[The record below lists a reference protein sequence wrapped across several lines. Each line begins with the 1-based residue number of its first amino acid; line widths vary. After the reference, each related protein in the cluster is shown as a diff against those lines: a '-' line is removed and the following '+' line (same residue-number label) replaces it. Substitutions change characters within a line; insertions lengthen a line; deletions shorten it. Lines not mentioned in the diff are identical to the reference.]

1 MIVQTVFTPQDGG
14 TILRG
19 SSGQTWAVSSFG
31 IDGTTFGPDFDPSTI
46 TDSDRYRALDFTHS
60 FALSTQH
67 DWKTH
72 NFYGGVIQSGEAWRQ
87 RGQLSVAM
95 PSVYI
100 PIDMRRPNAP
110 HRLAPLIVE
119 SFTGLVFG
127 HGHFPTVDAE
137 GDADTEDFVQALIEA
152 GDLPTVMMRARDCGG
167 GVGTVGL
174 SWRFAD
180 GAPRVKVHNGKNLW
194 VHVWK
199 DFDALEPEHVSE
211 IVKVAK
217 DGIDKKTRK
226 PKRCWFWRRRDW
238 TPLADVVFVDQ
249 ACDEPIEWIVDEAE
263 TTIHGEGE
271 THFIW
276 VPNLPDDDEAT
287 RIDGKCDFDGQY
299 EPLNTLDVLNSV
311 VTTGAVRN
319 LDPTLVLAVD
329 PMISKM
335 GVRKGSDNALTV
347 GTDGTASYLELS
359 GTSITA
365 GIALLEKEEQKILRV
380 AQCVIPDPAE
390 VAAAG
395 TSSLAIRLLYLPML
409 GKADL
414 LRAQY
419 GRALVRLLEQMVA
432 SARRYMPT
440 VDRETGVAVYPVE
453 SSTVTHEDGRVEEI
467 ESEIECTLSLPPRVS
482 EEEVIGPDGRPTGKK
497 VSTKHARTPG
507 HAEKLTLIWGEYFP
521 PTEAERQAKGT
532 TLSTATGGKPVMSQR
547 SAAEVWAGYN
557 DLDPA
562 TEWQRVQDEQ
572 EARARQEAGMF
583 LGTGDEPKPDPVQ
596 PAAGEE
602 SDGLPRPEELDA
614 HKLAAE
620 QEQADAPPPTQ
631 DIQVSAEYVLNG
643 AQISAATAIVVSVVT
658 GELPRDAGLG
668 QLEVLFNLTAEQ
680 AMAIMGSAGL
690 PMAGKGAP
698 GAPHEGGAPPGGVG
712 SPDAPTGQGGAA
724 ASVGFGG

>member
-1 MIVQTVFTPQDGG
+1 MIVQTVFPPQDGG

-31 IDGTTFGPDFDPSTI
+31 IDGTTFGPDFDPATI

-72 NFYGGVIQSGEAWRQ
+72 NFYGAVIQSGESWRNK
-87 RGQLSVAM
+87 GLMSVAM

-110 HRLAPLIVE
+110 FRLAPLIVE

-180 GAPRVKVHNGKNLW
+180 GAPRTKVHNGKNLW
-194 VHVWK
+194 VHVWG
-199 DFDALEPEHVSE
+199 DFDALLPEHVSE

-217 DGIDKKTRK
+217 DGVDPKTRK

-249 ACDEPIEWIVDEAE
+249 ACDEPINWIVDEAE
-263 TTIHGEGE
+263 TTVHGEGE
-271 THFIW
+271 THFVW

-287 RIDGKCDFDGQY
+287 RIDGKCDFDGQF
-299 EPLNTLDVLNSV
+299 ESLNTLDVLNSV

-319 LDPTLVLAVD
+319 LDPTLVLKLD
-329 PMISKM
+329 PLIARM

-347 GTDGTASYLELS
+347 GEQGSAGYLELS

-365 GIALLEKEEQKILRV
+365 GIALLDKEEQKILRV
-380 AQCVIPDPAE
+380 SQCVIPDPSE

-419 GRALVRLLEQMVA
+419 GRALVRLLEQQLR
-432 SARRYMPT
+432 SARRYMPAI
-440 VDRETGVAVYPVE
+440 DRETGVTVYPVE
-453 SSTVTHEDGRVEEI
+453 SSVVKHADGSSEDI
-467 ESEIECTLSLPPRVS
+467 ESEVECTLSLPPKVT
-482 EEEVIGPDGRPTGKK
+482 EAEVLGADGRPTGKK

-507 HAEKLTLIWGEYFP
+507 HAERLTLKWGEYFP
-521 PTEAERQAKGT
+521 PTETERQAKGT
-532 TLSTATGGKPVMSQR
+532 TLAAATGGKPVMAQR
-547 SAAEVWAGYN
+547 SAVETWAAYN

-562 TEWQRVQDEQ
+562 TEWQRVLDEQ

-583 LGTGDEPKPDPVQ
+583 PGAGDELKPDPAQ
-596 PAAGEE
+596 PTKPEE
-602 SDGLPRPEELDA
+602 DGGIPRPEELDA
-614 HKLAAE
+614 HKLA
-620 QEQADAPPPTQ
+620 QEEPMDQPPPTQ
-631 DIQVSAEYVLNG
+631 DIQVSTEFVLNG
-643 AQISAATAIVVSVVT
+643 AQISAATAIVMSVVT

-668 QLEVLFNLTAEQ
+668 QLRVLFNLTVEQ
-680 AMAIMGSAGL
+680 ALAIMGSAGL
-690 PMAGKGAP
+690 PAAGKGAP
-698 GAPHEGGAPPGGVG
+698 AGDAGGGAPPGDGG
-712 SPDAPTGQGGAA
+712 PNDAPAGQPGAA
-724 ASVGFGG
+724 APVGFGG